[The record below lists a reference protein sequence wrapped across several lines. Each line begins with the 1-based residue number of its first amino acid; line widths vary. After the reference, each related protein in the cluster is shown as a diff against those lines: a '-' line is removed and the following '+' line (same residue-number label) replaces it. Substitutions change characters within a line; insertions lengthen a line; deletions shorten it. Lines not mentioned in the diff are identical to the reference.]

1 MSDPRQHI
9 MPVYRPPEEAFVRGE
24 GVRLFTDE
32 GTAYLDFIAGIAVN
46 SLGHSH
52 PRLVEALKT
61 QAEKLWHTSNM
72 FRVPAGEEL
81 AAKMC
86 ARTFADRVFFTNS
99 GTEAVE
105 CALKTARK
113 YHWSNGDP
121 ERIEFVTFT
130 GAFHGRSLGAIN
142 AGGNPKYLE
151 GFGPPIPGFTQLE
164 WGDHEALDAAVT
176 DKTAAVFVEPV
187 QGEGGVR
194 AMPEQCLTGLRKLC
208 DERGALLI
216 YDEVQCGMGRTGQLF
231 AHEWAENAAPD
242 IMCVAKGVG
251 SGFPFGA
258 CLTTEATGVV
268 MQPGSH
274 GSTYGGNPLAM
285 AVGNAVWDIISDAA
299 FLEEV
304 RRVSGTVAQGLKSL
318 ADSHPGK
325 VEGVTGKGLLT
336 GLRLKDAPKPV
347 QNSCRDRQLLV
358 GVAGNN
364 VLRLAPPLVITDADV
379 REAVGII
386 DESLSAW
393 EPGAEG

>member
-9 MPVYRPPEEAFVRGE
+9 MPVYRPPEEAFERGD
-24 GVRLFTDE
+24 GVRLITED
-32 GTAYLDFIAGIAVN
+32 GKTYLDFVAGIAV
-46 SLGHSH
+46 SALGHSH
-52 PRLVEALKT
+52 PAMVEALQT
-61 QAEKLWHTSNM
+61 QAGKLWHTSNM

-81 AAKMC
+81 ARKMC
-86 ARTFADRVFFTNS
+86 ERLPFADRVFFTNS
-99 GTEAVE
+99 GTEAIE

-113 YHWSNGDP
+113 YHWAKGDA
-121 ERIEFVTFT
+121 ERYEIVTFS

-151 GFGPPIPGFTQLE
+151 GFGPALPGFTQVE
-164 WGDHEALDAAVT
+164 FGDHHALDAAVT
-176 DKTAAVFVEPV
+176 DKTAAVLVEPV

-194 AMPEQCLTGLRKLC
+194 AIPETCLTDLRKLC

-231 AHEWAENAAPD
+231 AHEWAENAEPD

-251 SGFPFGA
+251 GGFPFGA
-258 CLTTEATGVV
+258 CLTTEAAGSV

-285 AVGNAVWDIISDAA
+285 AVGNVVWDIISDED
-299 FLEEV
+299 FLAQV
-304 RRVSGTVAQGLKSL
+304 RRVAGTVAQGLKSL
-318 ADSHPGK
+318 ADSHPDK

-336 GLRLKDAPKPV
+336 GLRLKALPKPV
-347 QNSCRDRQLLV
+347 QNACRENGLLV

-364 VLRLAPPLVITDADV
+364 VLRLAPPLVIEDADV
-379 REAVGII
+379 REAVGIM
-386 DESLSAW
+386 DAALGSWDPAS
-393 EPGAEG
+393 